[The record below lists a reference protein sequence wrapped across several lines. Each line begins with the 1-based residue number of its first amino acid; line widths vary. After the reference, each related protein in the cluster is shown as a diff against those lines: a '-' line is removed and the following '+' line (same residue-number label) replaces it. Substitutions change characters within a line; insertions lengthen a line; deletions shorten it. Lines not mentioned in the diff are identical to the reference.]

1 MAAAGLEFV
10 LADLTQDDGWD
21 AAAAGC
27 DYVLHVASP
36 LGGEAA
42 REPEAL
48 IVLRSSTFAILP
60 SCTCGP

>member
-10 LADLTQDDGWD
+10 LADLTQDHGWD

-36 LGGEAA
+36 LGGEA
-42 REPEAL
+42 L